1 MLVLVGGS
9 KVAALVI
16 KAVKLVKLTFY
27 FLNDLNI
34 ILAEC
39 PALYVAWQMIT
50 NKKPENLVLFELS
63 PYDSKSKTLDLP
75 PPTAQFLVLKVIL
88 KMALQM
94 QSKEHDTPSQF
105 SLESNFR

>member
-34 ILAEC
+34 LLAM
-39 PALYVAWQMIT
+39 YVAWQMIT
-50 NKKPENLVLFELS
+50 NKKPEKLVLFELS

-94 QSKEHDTPSQF
+94 QSKEHDSPSQF
-105 SLESNFR
+105 FLASNFR